1 MQRRYP
7 RTSPSEGLNQRAK
20 MLPAVTEDQVLGIWQ
35 AITLLGEAD
44 VCCDVIE
51 RSEIIAAAETVL
63 MTVVSKL
70 VRCTEKHGNV
80 YAFPVRT
87 Q

>member
-1 MQRRYP
+1 
-7 RTSPSEGLNQRAK
+7 
-20 MLPAVTEDQVLGIWQ
+20 MLPAFTEDQVLSIWQ

-44 VCCDVIE
+44 ECCDAIE
-51 RSEIIAAAETVL
+51 RSEIIADAETVL

-70 VRCTEKHGNV
+70 VRRTEKHGNV

-87 Q
+87 R